1 MLGESVSDRSAID
14 AAATDIGN
22 CGPSLSSD
30 PQVFDNAASSRQK
43 LLTKLSQLPGSASLP
58 AALINDLTKAW
69 QASIAADKA
78 YAQWANDE
86 IAKSCVPSDTS
97 DPGHLATQT
106 PNQNATTYKTAFA
119 AEWNPI
125 AAQYG
130 LTQYQQQQL

>member
-1 MLGESVSDRSAID
+1 V
-14 AAATDIGN
+14 
-22 CGPSLSSD
+22 
-30 PQVFDNAASSRQK
+30 
-43 LLTKLSQLPGSASLP
+43 PG
-58 AALINDLTKAW
+58 
-69 QASIAADKA
+69 
-78 YAQWANDE
+78 
-86 IAKSCVPSDTS
+86 DTS